1 MTTKKFIIPF
11 KTKPQENIATIGK
24 DGMGTLEVPQYKM
37 LTTSEKAAI
46 ESADLWTIEV
56 KDRETAK
63 LAKEIYDA
71 ELAKSGERTGIG
83 YLHNYSFSDYD
94 RIIREMQNGYTMPT
108 VPTDCTDEEAFLAD
122 DFKAYEKR
130 NFDSR
135 NVVSSYLGKIGEL
148 SAQIAREDDRR
159 YEVYARVIANNR
171 LVGLEEIT
179 YSELSDTLKNPDL
192 TLRLGLFGI
201 YEEQG
206 RTYHENLIGASD
218 EKEEKTQATAPK
230 TQDEVLKP

>member
-1 MTTKKFIIPF
+1 MPEVKQYIIPF
-11 KTKPQENIATIGK
+11 DTEPQKRIAIVGKPE
-24 DGMGTLEVPQYKM
+24 MGILKVPQYKM
-37 LTTSEKAAI
+37 LLSFEKVVI
-46 ESADLWTIEV
+46 ENAELWTIEI

-71 ELAKSGERTGIG
+71 ESVKSSDLA
-83 YLHNYSFSDYD
+83 YSFSDYD

-108 VPTDCTDEEAFLAD
+108 VPTNCPDEEAFLAD

-130 NFDSR
+130 NFDNR
-135 NVVSSYLGKIGEL
+135 NAVSSYLGKIGEL

-159 YEVYARVIANNR
+159 YEVYATTIANYR
-171 LVGLEEIT
+171 LKGLEGIT
-179 YSELSDTLKNPDL
+179 YLELSDTLKNPDL

-218 EKEEKTQATAPK
+218 EKEEKAKEAVPK
-230 TQDEVLKP
+230 TQDEVVKP

>member
-24 DGMGTLEVPQYKM
+24 AGMGTLEVPQYKM

-71 ELAKSGERTGIG
+71 ESVKSSDLA
-83 YLHNYSFSDYD
+83 YSFSDFD

-108 VPTDCTDEEAFLAD
+108 VPVGCVDKDAFLED
-122 DFKAYEKR
+122 DFKTYEKR

-135 NVVSSYLGKIGEL
+135 NLVVSYLGKIEEL
-148 SAQIAREDDRR
+148 SARIAREDDRR
-159 YEVYARVIANNR
+159 YEVYATTIANHR

-179 YSELSDTLKNPDL
+179 YPELSDTLKNPDL

-201 YEEQG
+201 YEDQG

-218 EKEEKTQATAPK
+218 EKEEKAQATAPK

>member
-1 MTTKKFIIPF
+1 MTTPKKFIIPF
-11 KTKPQENIATIGK
+11 KTKPQENTAIIGK
-24 DGMGTLEVPQYKM
+24 EGMGTLEVPQYKM

-46 ESADLWTIEV
+46 EDADLWTIEV

-71 ELAKSGERTGIG
+71 ESVKSSELA
-83 YLHNYSFSDYD
+83 YSFSDYD
-94 RIIREMQNGYTMPT
+94 RIIREMQNGYTMPS
-108 VPTDCTDEEAFLAD
+108 VPIGCADEEAFLVD

-130 NFDSR
+130 NFDNR
-135 NVVSSYLGKIGEL
+135 NAVSSYLGKIGEL

-159 YEVYARVIANNR
+159 YEVYATTIANNR

-218 EKEEKTQATAPK
+218 EKEEKTQTPLPK
-230 TQDEVLKP
+230 TQDEVVKP

>member
-24 DGMGTLEVPQYKM
+24 DGLGTLEVPQYKM

-46 ESADLWTIEV
+46 EGADLWTIEV

-71 ELAKSGERTGIG
+71 ESGNMHSSRT
-83 YLHNYSFSDYD
+83 FSDYD

-108 VPTDCTDEEAFLAD
+108 VPIGCADEEAFLAD

-130 NFDSR
+130 NFDNR
-135 NVVSSYLGKIGEL
+135 NAVSSYLGKIGEL

-159 YEVYARVIANNR
+159 YEVYATVIANNR

-218 EKEEKTQATAPK
+218 EKKEETPAVEPK

>member
-46 ESADLWTIEV
+46 EGADLWTIEV

-71 ELAKSGERTGIG
+71 ESIKSSDLT
-83 YLHNYSFSDYD
+83 YSFSDYD
-94 RIIREMQNGYTMPT
+94 RIIREMQNGYVLPT
-108 VPTDCTDEEAFLAD
+108 VPARLFVDKDAFLED
-122 DFKAYEKR
+122 DFKAYEQR
-130 NFDSR
+130 NFDNR
-135 NVVSSYLGKIGEL
+135 NLVVAYLGKIEEL
-148 SAQIAREDDRR
+148 SARIAREDDRR
-159 YEVYARVIANNR
+159 YEVYATTIANHR
-171 LVGLEEIT
+171 LVGLEDIT
-179 YSELSDTLKNPDL
+179 YPELSDTLKNPDL

-201 YEEQG
+201 YEDQG

-218 EKEEKTQATAPK
+218 EKKEETPAVEPK

>member
-11 KTKPQENIATIGK
+11 KTKPQENTAIIGK
-24 DGMGTLEVPQYKM
+24 EGMGTLEVSQYKM

-46 ESADLWTIEV
+46 EDADLWTIEV

-71 ELAKSGERTGIG
+71 ESVKSSDLA
-83 YLHNYSFSDYD
+83 YSFSDYD
-94 RIIREMQNGYTMPT
+94 RIIREMQNGYTMPS
-108 VPTDCTDEEAFLAD
+108 VPIGCADEEAFLAD

-159 YEVYARVIANNR
+159 YEVYAKVIANNR

-218 EKEEKTQATAPK
+218 EKEEKAKEAVPK
-230 TQDEVLKP
+230 TQDEVVKP

>member
-1 MTTKKFIIPF
+1 MTTLKKFIIPF

-46 ESADLWTIEV
+46 EEADLWTIEV

-71 ELAKSGERTGIG
+71 ESIKSSDLA
-83 YLHNYSFSDYD
+83 YSFSDFD
-94 RIIREMQNGYTMPT
+94 RIIREMQNGYVMPT
-108 VPTDCTDEEAFLAD
+108 VPVGCADKDAFLED

-135 NVVSSYLGKIGEL
+135 NLVVSYLGKIEEL
-148 SAQIAREDDRR
+148 SARIAREDDRR
-159 YEVYARVIANNR
+159 YEVYATTIANHR

-179 YSELSDTLKNPDL
+179 YPELSDTLKNPDL

-201 YEEQG
+201 YEDQG
-206 RTYHENLIGASD
+206 RTYHENLIGGSD
-218 EKEEKTQATAPK
+218 EKEKETEKVAPK